1 MKINEDTKLSIVV
14 IVVAALL
21 LQLNSALEYIS
32 TRRDFTEQLTEKAQ
46 RDVNESPRIA
56 RVKHHVEESL
66 NDILPA
72 IRNQAKEVDVD
83 TLKQLFSKLLYEHK
97 HIVGI
102 TIGYVPGYV
111 EAGAIGKD
119 KRYGF
124 YIYQNDEKDHE
135 VKYVRI
141 DEHDYTQRPWYKGGV
156 QQSGYWKSG
165 YWSEPYIG
173 NYSSLLMCSYSKQ
186 VHDDDGK
193 LIAIVAADV
202 PLRDLSQMASQFY
215 ENQRKSA
222 RRNGIFHL
230 CGLLLLGFIVYRM
243 VVNWRHLK
251 ASNADK
257 ERIANELKIATRI
270 QNSMLPHTFPDKE
283 EDPVEIFASLTPAR
297 EVGGDFYDFLMDNDR
312 LIFCI
317 GDVSG
322 KGVPAALLM
331 TVMKTLFT
339 NEARITLQSFKSADE
354 VCDTAA
360 IVTRINQTLSESQ
373 SSGFFT
379 TMFVGVLNFKTG
391 RLDYCNAGHEAP
403 ILGSELLPVESN
415 LPVGALSDWVYEG
428 QTAMLHEGDTLF
440 LFTDGLSE
448 ARNVKGDLFSR
459 ERIINLAKGAGNYS
473 ARKIV
478 NLMMNTVNRYAEG
491 AEQSDD
497 LTMMAVQWKKGD
509 PALLFSRLSIPCK
522 EGTLTLHT
530 TDTNFPEMKDFVLKV
545 SEDAGLEA
553 REAKRLRLAT
563 EEAVINIVNYSHAQ
577 TITLGADIDDGM
589 LSLAIIDD
597 GDPFDPTT
605 ADVTDTSIPADER
618 RAGGLG
624 LILIRQMTDVQEYR
638 RVDEQNILI
647 IRKKITK

>member
-56 RVKHHVEESL
+56 HVKHHVEESV

-72 IRNQAKEVDVD
+72 IRKQTNEVDVD
-83 TLKQLFSKLLYEHK
+83 TLKQMFSKLLYEHK
-97 HIVGI
+97 HIVGVA
-102 TIGYVPGYV
+102 IGYVPGYV
-111 EAGAIGKD
+111 ENGSVGKH
-119 KRYGF
+119 KRFGF

-141 DEHDYTQRPWYKGGV
+141 DNNDYTERPWYKGGV
-156 QQSGYWKSG
+156 QQSDYWKSG

-173 NYSSLLMCSYSKQ
+173 NYSSMLMCSYSKK
-186 VHDDDGK
+186 VHDDQGK

-243 VVNWRHLK
+243 VLNWRHLK
-251 ASNADK
+251 ASNAEQ
-257 ERIANELKIATRI
+257 ERISNELKIATRI
-270 QNSMLPHTFPDKE
+270 QESMVPHTFPDKE
-283 EDPVEIFASLTPAR
+283 EDPVEIYGSLTPAR
-297 EVGGDFYDFLMDNDR
+297 EVGGDFYDFLMGDDR
-312 LIFCI
+312 LFFCI

-331 TVMKTLFT
+331 TVMKTLFI
-339 NEARITLQSFKSADE
+339 NEARNTLQSFTSVDE

-360 IVTRINQTLSESQ
+360 LMSRINHTLSESQ

-403 ILGSELLPVESN
+403 ILGSEYLPVEAN

-428 QTAMLHEGDTLF
+428 QTVMLHVGDTLF

-448 ARNVKGDLFSR
+448 ARNVKGNMFSR
-459 ERIINLAKGAGNYS
+459 ERIIDLAKGAGNYS

-478 NLMMNTVNRYAEG
+478 DLMKNTVNRYAEG

-509 PALLFSRLSIPCK
+509 PANLFNGLGIPCK
-522 EGTLTLHT
+522 EGTLTLHPS
-530 TDTNFPEMKDFVLKV
+530 DPNFPEMKDFVLKV
-545 SEDAGLEA
+545 SEHAGLDA

-563 EEAVINIVNYSHAQ
+563 EEAVINIVNYSHAD
-577 TITLGADIDDGM
+577 TMTLGADISDGM

-638 RVDEQNILI
+638 RANEQNILI
-647 IRKKITK
+647 IRKKTSI